1 MEDIMYDYHQ
11 FSGQVS
17 GDGKTDGLIE
27 VVNGYMELLR
37 DWENVHFEIDYK
49 FCVNGRKKENS

>member
-1 MEDIMYDYHQ
+1 MEDIMYNYHQ

-17 GDGKTDGLIE
+17 GDGKTDSLIK
-27 VVNGYMELLR
+27 VVNEYMGLLR

-49 FCVNGRKKENS
+49 FYIKGRKKENS